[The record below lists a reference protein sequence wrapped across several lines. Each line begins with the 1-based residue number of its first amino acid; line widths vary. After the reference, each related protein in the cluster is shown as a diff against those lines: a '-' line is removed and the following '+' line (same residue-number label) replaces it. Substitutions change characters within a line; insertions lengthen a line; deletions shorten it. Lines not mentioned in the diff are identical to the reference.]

1 MAVSPHP
8 LVGRII
14 DAMSGG
20 PRVESDGERC
30 VIAVK
35 VVPGA
40 SRDELAG
47 LLGEAIKLRVA
58 APPEGGK
65 ANRAVCKLLA
75 EALGVSRKA
84 VSVVAGTSQPRKR
97 IAIEGLSPDEVRQ
110 RLGRSL
116 K

>member
-1 MAVSPHP
+1 MIRGMGDV
-8 LVGRII
+8 LRI
-14 DAMSGG
+14 
-20 PRVESDGERC
+20 ESDGERC

-47 LLGEAIKLRVA
+47 RLGEAIKVRVA

-75 EALGVSRKA
+75 EALGVGRQA
-84 VSVVAGTSQPRKR
+84 VAVVAGASQPRKR